1 MGETGERELEL
12 AALDPPPALLPE
24 EYAAALDIALSE
36 RPELARARAARDR
49 AERGVDEARAGY
61 LPRADLFARLY
72 GDTPDG
78 LDFGRGNWIAGVALT
93 WGVYAGG
100 ARGAGVDQARA
111 GLREM
116 LEADRAA
123 TLAVQLD
130 VKRAWLR
137 RDEAR
142 ARQDVA
148 GAAVGQAEESLRL
161 VRDQYEGGAA
171 TVTRYLEAELMAT
184 QARMRATQA
193 RYDLRKAEAELERAL
208 GRHRERVE
216 DEG

>member
-1 MGETGERELEL
+1 
-12 AALDPPPALLPE
+12 
-24 EYAAALDIALSE
+24 
-36 RPELARARAARDR
+36 
-49 AERGVDEARAGY
+49 
-61 LPRADLFARLY
+61 
-72 GDTPDG
+72 
-78 LDFGRGNWIAGVALT
+78 
-93 WGVYAGG
+93 
-100 ARGAGVDQARA
+100 
-111 GLREM
+111 M